1 MGFSIFHWD
10 NFIYY
15 LQKGTDPQEEA
26 LTEAE
31 LGKMAEY
38 IEPNNQ
44 ERIAQIL
51 HPEEGSMMVAFLRAE
66 CREDIWGIGNSIL
79 QRWLAKNPPPGNRLV
94 STLRGANLLARRSIF
109 SPLKCV

>member
-1 MGFSIFHWD
+1 M
-10 NFIYY
+10 
-15 LQKGTDPQEEA
+15 
-26 LTEAE
+26 TEAE

-66 CREDIWGIGNSIL
+66 CREDIWGIGN
-79 QRWLAKNPPPGNRLV
+79 
-94 STLRGANLLARRSIF
+94 
-109 SPLKCV
+109 